1 MEITLANKTL
11 LVTGSTQ
18 GLGLSIAELAVQ
30 SGVSGLI
37 ISGRDESR
45 GMQVAQRLSCERTKA
60 KYVGADLA
68 NPEAPASLFAEAEKE
83 FGGVDLVVNS
93 AGLTNRG
100 GFLDGDL
107 QTWDTLFNVNARAS
121 FFIMQQAIKGFL
133 KREVPGAIV
142 NILSMNAHCG
152 APDLSI
158 YSATKGALATLTKNA
173 ANAFLADKIRVNGIN
188 MGWAPTDAEMKMQ
201 AETLGKGADWI
212 AEASRGMPLG
222 RMLIAEEVARS
233 AIFLLSDFSIPMT
246 GVTVDLEQMVV
257 GAPHRGAK

>member
-1 MEITLANKTL
+1 MDITLASKTL

-18 GLGLSIAELAVQ
+18 GLGLSIAEHAAN
-30 SGVSGLI
+30 SGVPGLI

-45 GMQVAQRLSCERTKA
+45 GTQAAERLSNERTKA
-60 KYVGADLA
+60 IFVQADLS
-68 NPEAPASLFAEAEKE
+68 NPEAPAALFAQAEKV

-107 QTWDTLFNVNARAS
+107 KTWDTLFNVNARAA
-121 FFIMQQAIKGFL
+121 FFIMQEAINGFL
-133 KREVPGAIV
+133 KRKVPGSIV

-152 APDLSI
+152 SPELSI
-158 YSATKGALATLTKNA
+158 YSATKGALTTLTKNA
-173 ANAFLADKIRVNGIN
+173 ANSFLANKIRVNGIN
-188 MGWAPTDAEMKMQ
+188 MGWAPTDSEMKMQ
-201 AETLGKGADWI
+201 AEVLGKGADWVE
-212 AEASRGMPLG
+212 EASRAMPLG
-222 RMLIAEEVARS
+222 RMLTADEVART

-257 GAPHRGAK
+257 GAPNRGTK